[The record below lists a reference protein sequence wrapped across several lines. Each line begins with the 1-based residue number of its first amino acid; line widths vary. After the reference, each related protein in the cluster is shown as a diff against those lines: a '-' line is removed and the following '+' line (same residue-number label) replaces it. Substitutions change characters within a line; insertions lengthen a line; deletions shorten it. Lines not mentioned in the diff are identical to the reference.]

1 MTFINTLKKRWP
13 IVLLILG
20 FIAILL
26 IIVNHYSVR
35 TYSPEEEYI
44 EIPEPMTIYGIAVDS
59 FDIEHYTI
67 TSGQNLS
74 VILTK
79 LGVPGNEMETLVQK
93 AAAIFDLRKIIAG
106 NSYITFSTA
115 GEDPKLQ
122 YLVYEH
128 NLTDYMVF
136 GLKDSLYVEMGKKV
150 IDIDTTSVT
159 GTINSSL
166 WNTLAKQGDDPFLAV
181 EISEVFAW
189 VIDFYAIQKGD
200 SFNIIYERRSIDGE
214 YVGHGRVLAAYFNHM
229 SKDFYAF
236 YFEQDSV
243 GEYFDEQGQSV
254 RREFLKAPLRFSRI
268 SSRFSNSRLH
278 PILRIRRPHH
288 GVDYAAPT
296 GTPVQTIGNGT
307 VIQANYSRG
316 AGRIVKVRHNS
327 VYTTVYMH
335 LSKFGKGI
343 KPGAHVTQG
352 DVIGYVGSS
361 GLSTGPH
368 LDFRVYRNGSPMDPL
383 KLESPPAEPVK
394 EKYKAQYE
402 EHMTQWK
409 GMLEKAGKGGL

>member
-13 IVLLILG
+13 LVLLVLG
-20 FIAILL
+20 FIVILL

-35 TYSPEEEYI
+35 PYSPEEEYI
-44 EIPEPMTIYGIAVDS
+44 EIPEPKTIYGIAVDS

-79 LGVPGNEMETLVQK
+79 LGVPGNEMEALVQK
-93 AAAIFDLRKIIAG
+93 AGAIFDLRKIIAG
-106 NSYITFSTA
+106 NSYIAFSTA

-128 NLTDYMVF
+128 NLTDYLVF
-136 GLKDSLYVEMGKKV
+136 GLKDSLYVELGKKV
-150 IDIDTTSVT
+150 IDVDTTSVT

-200 SFNIIYERRSIDGE
+200 SFNIIYERRSIEGE

-352 DVIGYVGSS
+352 DIIGYVGSS

-394 EKYKAQYE
+394 EKYKAHYE
-402 EHMTQWK
+402 EHMKRWK
-409 GMLEKAGKGGL
+409 AELEKAGNGGM